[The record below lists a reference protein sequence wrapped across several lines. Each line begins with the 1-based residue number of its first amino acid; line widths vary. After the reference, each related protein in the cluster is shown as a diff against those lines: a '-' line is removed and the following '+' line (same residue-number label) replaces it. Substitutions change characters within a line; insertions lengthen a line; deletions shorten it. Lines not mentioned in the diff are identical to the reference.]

1 MVMKTPE
8 ELENYR
14 ELDVHTWSDH
24 AEVNTFIDHIHAEH
38 FSDPLSKIRKKHL
51 KVVLLDLYVAWMG
64 DPNLCLGVHLNE
76 KRYRAKTRYNSLH
89 ISKTTILIIKRLT
102 DLGLIHSHLGFND
115 RREGGFG
122 RVSRIWPSKAL
133 ISHFTKARFSVF
145 DIHYHDARES
155 VVLRDEK
162 KKDIEYEDTQETK
175 DMRDVLDAYNDLLR
189 LTHIDCSHL
198 DEPYVEQ
205 KSGRKLHINQNK
217 KFVRRVFNNSSWR
230 QGGRFHGGWWQHIG
244 SEHRPHIRLDGERT
258 IEVDYS
264 GIHIVLL
271 YAEIGINYFNEQEGD
286 PYEINLPEI
295 NDPEFLRTLAKQSL
309 LVGINARD
317 EKSALAA
324 IRKGLIQN
332 EDKPESLSLTNAL
345 LSKVLRQ
352 LRDKHPLI
360 ADKICSGAGI
370 ELQFT
375 DSQITEKIVEHFTS
389 ISVPVL
395 CIHDSY
401 IVPDGYA
408 GDLREMMRSAWSANV
423 SLSQHVP
430 NLWDRMMLGSTRIK
444 QIGYTDELED
454 DDPEEHAEFT
464 VIKEREYISDR
475 YTANLRLFR
484 EWIDR
489 KKD

>member
-1 MVMKTPE
+1 MKTPE
-8 ELENYR
+8 ELEQYR

-122 RVSRIWPSKAL
+122 RVSRIWPSKTL
-133 ISHFTKARFSVF
+133 ISHFTNARLSVF
-145 DIHYHDARES
+145 DIHYHDERES
-155 VVLRDEK
+155 VVLRDGK
-162 KKDIEYEDTQETK
+162 KKDIEYEDTKETRN
-175 DMRDVLDAYNDLLR
+175 MRDILDAYNDLLR

-198 DEPYVEQ
+198 DETYIEN

-230 QGGRFHGGWWQHIG
+230 QGGRFYGGWWQQIG
-244 SEHRPHIRLDGERT
+244 SEHRPRIKLDGERT

-271 YAEIGINYFNEQEGD
+271 YAELGINYFNEYNDD
-286 PYEINLPEI
+286 PYTIYIPEI
-295 NDPEFLRTLAKQSL
+295 NNSDFSRVLAKTAMLIS
-309 LVGINARD
+309 VNAKD
-317 EKSALAA
+317 EVSALGA
-324 IRKGLIQN
+324 IREKFIHN
-332 EDKPESLSLTNAL
+332 EDKPKSLSLTNAL

-370 ELQFT
+370 DLQFT
-375 DSQITEKIVEHFTS
+375 DSQITEKIVKHFTS

-401 IVPDGYA
+401 IVPEGYA
-408 GDLREMMRSAWSANV
+408 GDLREMMRSAWGSNV
-423 SLSQHVP
+423 SLTNHVS
-430 NLWDRMMLGSTRIK
+430 NTWDKMLLETTSIQ
-444 QIGYTDELED
+444 QIGYTDEHID
-454 DDPEEHAEFT
+454 VDPEGHAERT
-464 VIKEREYISDR
+464 AIKEREYISDR

-489 KKD
+489 KKG